1 MDIVAAPVPMDAA
14 PVPMDADAVPAPKA
28 AGRRVKRQT
37 IGPGPA
43 AATPP
48 PRGRSRSEDS
58 PNAVETVP
66 LQNGLDALV
75 REAATALGSAA
86 EAAEPASRKRR
97 AHQRTPSLVDASSLL
112 AGLFAQTPPRKE
124 PPPPPP
130 PVAIVTP
137 PRGRYRCARCGQPK
151 ANHVCAGAQR
161 LERSVDMQT
170 VGLDP
175 KDVKGAADTVL
186 VVRAWTPA
194 RAAAVPS
201 STRGRDA
208 PPVRKERATP
218 PPPPRAVARVVKRPR
233 AATMSPP
240 PGLFSGPMA
249 PGLLLPRPRAG
260 FMSPPGLPLLP
271 RPRAGSMPGLPLLA
285 PLPILPWAC
294 PCGRSFGFGPRGSPP
309 ALAWV
314 AHTRVCPRGLS
325 FPPRPPGR

>member
-1 MDIVAAPVPMDAA
+1 MDIVAAAVPMDAA
-14 PVPMDADAVPAPKA
+14 SAPKA

-37 IGPGPA
+37 IGSGAPA
-43 AATPP
+43 AAAPLI
-48 PRGRSRSEDS
+48 RGRSRSEDS

-66 LQNGLDALV
+66 LQDGLDALV

-86 EAAEPASRKRR
+86 EVQPVSRKRR
-97 AHQRTPSLVDASSLL
+97 VHQRTPSLVDASSLL

-124 PPPPPP
+124 TPPPPPP

-161 LERSVDMQT
+161 FERSVDMQT

-175 KDVKGAADTVL
+175 KDVKGATDTVL

-194 RAAAVPS
+194 RAAAAPS

-218 PPPPRAVARVVKRPR
+218 PPPPRAVPRVVKRPR

-240 PGLFSGPMA
+240 PGLFAGPMA

-260 FMSPPGLPLLP
+260 SMSPPGLPLLP

-325 FPPRPPGR
+325 FPLRPPGR